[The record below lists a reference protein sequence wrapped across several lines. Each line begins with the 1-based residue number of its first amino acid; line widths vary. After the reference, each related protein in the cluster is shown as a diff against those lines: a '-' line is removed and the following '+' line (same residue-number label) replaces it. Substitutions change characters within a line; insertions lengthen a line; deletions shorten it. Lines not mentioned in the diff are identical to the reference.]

1 MKIANRTFCKLVLV
15 FAALV
20 PSVVSADIFG
30 TGLNQ
35 FEIEF
40 TTIGNAGN
48 TADSD
53 PFLSG
58 LGTVNYVYGIGTYE
72 ISRSMVEKANNL
84 GGLGL
89 TLAPMSGVTGGP
101 RPGMAASGLDWHE
114 TARFVN
120 WLNTSTGNA
129 PAYKFNGTTFALWQA
144 GDAGYDPNNLF
155 RNSQARYFLPSENE
169 WYKAAYYD
177 AATDSYS
184 RFATGSDV
192 VPASVTSGIAANTAV
207 YNLSGSQGPADIM
220 LAGGRSFYGTMG
232 QSGNL
237 FELLETEHD
246 RVNNNVHPNATK
258 VIRGGDWTTTD
269 IDYISRTI
277 SGGLT
282 SSSSQNW
289 VGFRVATNFS
299 SVPEP
304 ASGLLL
310 GGCVVWVAI
319 FRRNRQN
326 N

>member
-1 MKIANRTFCKLVLV
+1 MKITNRTFCKLVLV

-40 TTIGNAGN
+40 TTIGDAGN
-48 TADSD
+48 TAAPDKWV
-53 PFLSG
+53 SG

-101 RPGMAASGLDWHE
+101 RPEMAASGLNWYQ

-129 PAYKFNGTTFALWQA
+129 PAYKFNDTTFALWQA
-144 GDAGYDPNNLF
+144 GDAGYDPNNLY

-177 AATDSYS
+177 AATNSYS
-184 RFATGSDV
+184 KFATGSND
-192 VPASVTSGIAANTAV
+192 VPASVTSGVAANTAV
-207 YNLSGSQGPADIM
+207 YNLPRSQGPADIM

-237 FELLETEHD
+237 FELLETEYF
-246 RVNNNVHPNATK
+246 RVNDPNALR
-258 VIRGGDWTTTD
+258 VQRGGDWTTDD
-269 IDYISRTI
+269 IHYISRTI
-277 SGGLT
+277 SGGIT
-282 SSSSQNW
+282 SSTSQDSL
-289 VGFRVATNFS
+289 GFRVATNFS
-299 SVPEP
+299 SIPEP

-310 GGCVVWVAI
+310 GGCVVWFAI
-319 FRRNRQN
+319 FRRNRKN